1 MKDQMEKGCPRQKA
15 FARKTQ
21 QPILNV
27 ESTTCAQAGE
37 NDAAYPKHFAAP
49 QKSRLK
55 SVASRRIAQAALSMG
70 MFGLLLGV
78 AACGGKRGGQDESTI
93 IAVPQDTAA
102 QLVSTSRASIDT
114 VTALESYT
122 AQVMPFEENSITAG
136 IAARIQSL
144 KVDVGDRVHKGQVL
158 VQMDPTTL
166 LQQQAQLA
174 TLELNYRR
182 IDTLRKVGSAS
193 QQQYDQLKTQYE
205 VTKAAVANLARNT
218 TLTSPIDGVVTGRYA
233 SEGDLFTMA
242 PSAAAGGKAAILTVM
257 QINPVKVLF
266 SAPEV
271 YYSRLKKGQRVVVTI
286 DAYGEERFRG
296 AIYRIAPSI
305 DPVTHTFITEVTVP
319 NNNGKIRPGMF
330 ARAHVDF
337 GRRAR
342 VLVPDLAVNEQRGSD
357 NKYVFTV
364 VDGTAHRVEVT
375 TGGHYDDRIEVLT
388 GLKGGEEVVVAGA
401 ATLRAGAKLKVKN
414 AR

>member
-1 MKDQMEKGCPRQKA
+1 MKNQQAKGIPRRRGGA
-15 FARKTQ
+15 ARAV
-21 QPILNV
+21 L
-27 ESTTCAQAGE
+27 
-37 NDAAYPKHFAAP
+37 
-49 QKSRLK
+49 
-55 SVASRRIAQAALSMG
+55 SVGVVVA
-70 MFGLLLGV
+70 LLGA
-78 AACGGKRGGQDESTI
+78 AACGQKGGERTT
-93 IAVPQDTAA
+93 AVIEAPRDTTV
-102 QLVSTSRASIDT
+102 QLVRTACASIDT
-114 VTALESYT
+114 VTALQSYA

-136 IAARIQSL
+136 IAARIESI

-174 TLELNYRR
+174 TLEVNYRR
-182 IDTLRKVGSAS
+182 IDTLRKVGSVS

-205 VTKAAVANLARNT
+205 VSKATVASLARNT

-257 QINPVKVLF
+257 QIDPVKVVF

-271 YYSRLKKGQRVVVTI
+271 FYSRLKKGQRVVVTL
-286 DAYGEERFRG
+286 DAYGEEQFRG
-296 AIYRIAPSI
+296 EVYRVAPSV
-305 DPVTHTFITEVTVP
+305 DPITHTFVTEVTVA
-319 NNNGKIRPGMF
+319 NGSGRIRPGMF

-337 GRRAR
+337 GRRPR
-342 VLVPDLAVNEQRGSD
+342 ILVPDLAVNEQRGSD

-364 VDGTAHRVEVT
+364 VDGRVQRVEVT
-375 TGGHYDDRIEVLT
+375 TGRFYGDRIEVLT

-401 ATLRAGAKLKVKN
+401 ATLQEGSRVKVKTMPQE
-414 AR
+414 AGR